1 MKIVYKQTVY
11 EKLVKEITLNGSK
24 IDYIEL
30 TEDEYHEWYAELR
43 LRVYGY
49 EDTGYFPKHTTFLGK
64 KIVVK

>member
-11 EKLVKEITLNGSK
+11 EKLVKEIKYNGSK

-30 TEDEYHEWYAELR
+30 TEDEYHELARHLSNHGEY
-43 LRVYGY
+43 YQ
-49 EDTGYFPKHTTFLGK
+49 TGLLERTSEFLGK